1 MWYDTICIEFNNRKV
16 TLWCRYTC
24 DQIIKNSKG
33 MVITKV
39 RIVVT
44 SDREKQAEGIG
55 EEHMG
60 RYITANILLCWAVNP
75 WVLLCRQA
83 S

>member
-1 MWYDTICIEFNNRKV
+1 
-16 TLWCRYTC
+16 
-24 DQIIKNSKG
+24 

-60 RYITANILLCWAVNP
+60 RYIIANVLLCWTVNP
-75 WVLLCRQA
+75 RVLLCRQA

>member
-1 MWYDTICIEFNNRKV
+1 
-16 TLWCRYTC
+16 
-24 DQIIKNSKG
+24 

-39 RIVVT
+39 RTVVT

-55 EEHMG
+55 EEYMG
-60 RYITANILLCWAVNP
+60 RYITANVPLCWAVNP

>member
-1 MWYDTICIEFNNRKV
+1 
-16 TLWCRYTC
+16 
-24 DQIIKNSKG
+24 

-44 SDREKQAEGIG
+44 SVTERQAEGIG
-55 EEHMG
+55 GEHMG
-60 RYITANILLCWAVNP
+60 RYVIAHVLVCWAGNP
-75 WVLLCRQA
+75 QGLPCCQA

>member
-1 MWYDTICIEFNNRKV
+1 
-16 TLWCRYTC
+16 
-24 DQIIKNSKG
+24 
-33 MVITKV
+33 MVIIKV

-44 SDREKQAEGIG
+44 SDREKRVEGIG

-60 RYITANILLCWAVNP
+60 RYITANVLLCWAVNP
-75 WVLLCRQA
+75 WVLLCHQA

>member
-1 MWYDTICIEFNNRKV
+1 
-16 TLWCRYTC
+16 
-24 DQIIKNSKG
+24 

-44 SDREKQAEGIG
+44 SGTERQAGG
-55 EEHMG
+55 LGGEHMG
-60 RYITANILLCWAVNP
+60 RSVIANVLVCWAGNPQGLLC
-75 WVLLCRQA
+75 CQA

>member
-1 MWYDTICIEFNNRKV
+1 
-16 TLWCRYTC
+16 
-24 DQIIKNSKG
+24 

-44 SDREKQAEGIG
+44 SVIERQAEGIG
-55 EEHMG
+55 GEHMG
-60 RYITANILLCWAVNP
+60 RYVIANVLLCWAGNP
-75 WVLLCRQA
+75 QSLLCCQA